1 MNFNRR
7 SHLDSVLF
15 VSTLLVPAIFASVRY
30 VETERQI
37 TQIAQAQS
45 RPVSVAV
52 DRRAPSNA
60 VLAQSDDSVR
70 DALKRAGL
78 F

>member
-7 SHLDSVLF
+7 SHLEDVLF
-15 VSTLLVPAIFASVRY
+15 VITLLVPAIFASVRY

-45 RPVSVAV
+45 HSASVAV
-52 DRRAPSNA
+52 DTRAPSSA
-60 VLAQSDDSVR
+60 VIAQADDSVR